1 MELNLSMPNP
11 DDHLEWGLWTS
22 PTDYVSTEF
31 KHEFKSA
38 IEALGERA
46 SFTPHMHIYDGL
58 KAECRDS
65 QGNNQCFNLCTNN
78 EHYCAADPD
87 NDLEFGISGADV
99 VTESMR
105 RLCIWKDS
113 FVVCLCCCVW
123 VRMNCTLYQLIIN
136 FCHTSL
142 VVLVV
147 TSFPPMLGRKKHDG

>member
-1 MELNLSMPNP
+1 MRDDGSGSDITIPSVLIFKHDADPSKNLCYIKRPLMELNLSMPNP

-105 RLCIWKDS
+105 RLCIW
-113 FVVCLCCCVW
+113 
-123 VRMNCTLYQLIIN
+123 
-136 FCHTSL
+136 
-142 VVLVV
+142 
-147 TSFPPMLGRKKHDG
+147 